1 MIRSWLNQRITFF
14 EAEKITCIY
23 YQGGNS
29 AFVQLSENQS
39 QRQARHMVCL
49 AFSKGCLHLLLWCCT
64 EYKTDHSV
72 NAVAKLPFA
81 DKDSLESIDSVKD
94 LLHVTFVKT
103 YKINWHCKFSFSVGE
118 LAEKNPIISIYYNY
132 QIFKVLYTTFC
143 FQKYNILLMHL
154 RRIKGSNC
162 LICWLTNLYDL
173 SILN

>member
-1 MIRSWLNQRITFF
+1 MRTKVNDKHVTWSVWPFPKDVCISSFGVARSI
-14 EAEKITCIY
+14 
-23 YQGGNS
+23 
-29 AFVQLSENQS
+29 
-39 QRQARHMVCL
+39 
-49 AFSKGCLHLLLWCCT
+49 
-64 EYKTDHSV
+64 KTDHSV

-162 LICWLTNLYDL
+162 LICWLTNYMICLF
-173 SILN
+173 